1 MNGQTVQPIMGDLP
15 NVRTNADF
23 PFNCSGM
30 DFAGPF
36 MISSKKGRG
45 NRVTKAYLCVF
56 VCLITKALHL
66 EVVSDLSTEAFILCL
81 RRFVSRRGKP
91 YALYCDNGK
100 NFVGANNELGRVIRS
115 SIQAVTDYAAN
126 EAIKFSF
133 IPAYSPHFGGIWEA
147 GVKSAKYHLKRV
159 AGNTPL
165 TFEELATLFTQIEA
179 ILNSRPLSPLS
190 SDPNDTNPLTPGHFL
205 IGRPLMSVPSLPVNT
220 ARPNRYELIEKTRQQ
235 FWKRW
240 SREFIAELQN
250 RAKWKR
256 NSKEI
261 QVGDPIIIKEDH
273 SMPLHW
279 RMGRVERLYLGA
291 DGICRVADVRTAT
304 GTVKRAVTK
313 LCPLPGVD
321 QEEQELKISTP
332 RRMCAP
338 SRT

>member
-1 MNGQTVQPIMGDLP
+1 MYRQIALDESQRHLQLVLWRDNPTTDNDISTDDVSQSIKILQLNTLTYGMASAPFLATRCLAELADKCQDKVIANVIKNDFYIDDL
-15 NVRTNADF
+15 NT
-23 PFNCSGM
+23 
-30 DFAGPF
+30 
-36 MISSKKGRG
+36 
-45 NRVTKAYLCVF
+45 
-56 VCLITKALHL
+56 
-66 EVVSDLSTEAFILCL
+66 
-81 RRFVSRRGKP
+81 
-91 YALYCDNGK
+91 
-100 NFVGANNELGRVIRS
+100 
-115 SIQAVTDYAAN
+115 AN

-261 QVGDPIIIKEDH
+261 QVGDLIIIKEDH